1 MANDGDIPT
10 WAAGVAAIVGGI
22 VAATGAMF
30 RRGQPDRTDNVIAAL
45 VREHDRR
52 LNAQDHRID
61 DMYRLLE
68 KMDDTIGTLQADV
81 REALTALRERR
92 K

>member
-10 WAAGVAAIVGGI
+10 WAAGIAAIVGGI
-22 VAATGAMF
+22 VAAIGAMF
-30 RRGQPDRTDNVIAAL
+30 KRPDRTDNVLAA
-45 VREHDRR
+45 RIEEHDRR
-52 LNAQDHRID
+52 LNGIDHRLD
-61 DMYRLLE
+61 DVFRILE
-68 KMDDTIGTLQADV
+68 KIDDTIGTLQGDV